1 MEFND
6 FSWVFKSSNIKRLPC
21 SLNMPYVRVCW
32 RTSAY
37 KFLFLMVV
45 TIFHGFQLKK
55 ACIFNRVGIRM
66 ISSGIYNAQFIFQK
80 KKRKIIEI
88 SNTKTKTKS
97 QTRLQSG
104 EEHVET
110 QCVFFACKLSSFSK
124 KKKKRKI
131 IEISNTKTKT
141 KSQTRL
147 QSGEEHVETQCVFF
161 ACKLSSFF
169 QKKIIINYV
178 KIYQIILFFIFI
190 AMLLLNMALLMHF
203 MLIILSSKCAL
214 HDIRKLFL

>member
-80 KKRKIIEI
+80 KKKNHRNFKHKNENEI
-88 SNTKTKTKS
+88 ANTPAIRRRTCRNTVRVL
-97 QTRLQSG
+97 RLQI
-104 EEHVET
+104 VK
-110 QCVFFACKLSSFSK
+110 FFK
-124 KKKKRKI
+124 KKKKLIMLKYI
-131 IEISNTKTKT
+131 
-141 KSQTRL
+141 
-147 QSGEEHVETQCVFF
+147 
-161 ACKLSSFF
+161 KL
-169 QKKIIINYV
+169 Y
-178 KIYQIILFFIFI
+178 Y
-190 AMLLLNMALLMHF
+190 
-203 MLIILSSKCAL
+203 
-214 HDIRKLFL
+214 FLYS